1 MSLRKVGNA
10 WNPPNEVDNIDP
22 FSERFRKYH
31 NNVLYP
37 TSYGDHMDRAI
48 KSLGKDLSL
57 PVSVDLLNTQAIK
70 VCVCGHSNAL
80 EGTNQVHSVNR

>member
-1 MSLRKVGNA
+1 MTCCRMSWKKVKDGRSS
-10 WNPPNEVDNIDP
+10 PNGVDNIDP

-31 NNVLYP
+31 NGVLYP

-70 VCVCGHSNAL
+70 VVIVESH
-80 EGTNQVHSVNR
+80 

>member
-1 MSLRKVGNA
+1 MSLMTCCNMSLRKVRNGCGLANG
-10 WNPPNEVDNIDP
+10 VDNIDP

-31 NNVLYP
+31 NGVLYP

-70 VCVCGHSNAL
+70 V
-80 EGTNQVHSVNR
+80 